1 MNIIAKIIFDV
12 KGDIQQ
18 RFSKYQPDILYC
30 FLFLQDLV
38 YPEYGDEKSNEDN
51 DTQCLLL
58 AKHISDLNLAEKS
71 YIYHFPRCYNKA
83 EIIEKKK

>member
-1 MNIIAKIIFDV
+1 
-12 KGDIQQ
+12 
-18 RFSKYQPDILYC
+18 
-30 FLFLQDLV
+30 V

-58 AKHISDLNLAEKS
+58 AKHISDLNLAEIS
-71 YIYHFPRCYNKA
+71 YIYHFPRCDNKA